1 MIDRIRDENIDF
13 LFECILKLQSVE
25 ECYAFFGDLCT
36 VAELKEMS
44 KRMKAARMLK
54 ENAVYSTIVKE
65 TGLSSA
71 TISRVN
77 RSLKYGNDGYDI
89 VFKRLEDKD
98 E

>member
-13 LFECILKLQSVE
+13 LFECILKLESKE

-89 VFKRLEDKD
+89 VFNRLEQKD

>member
-13 LFECILKLQSVE
+13 LFECILKLENVE

-44 KRMKAARMLK
+44 KRMRAARMLR

-71 TISRVN
+71 TVSRVN
-77 RSLKYGNDGYDI
+77 RSLKYGNDGYVT
-89 VFKRLEDKD
+89 VFDRMEQKD

>member
-1 MIDRIRDENIDF
+1 MIDRIKDDNIDF
-13 LFECILKLQSVE
+13 LFQCILTLESVE
-25 ECYAFFGDLCT
+25 ECYAFFGDLST

-89 VFKRLEDKD
+89 AFKRLEQKD

>member
-1 MIDRIRDENIDF
+1 MTDKIKDENIDF
-13 LFECILKLQSVE
+13 LFECILKLESVE

-36 VAELKEMS
+36 VAELKEIS

-54 ENAVYSTIVKE
+54 ESAVYSTIVKE

-89 VFKRLEDKD
+89 VFKRLE
-98 E
+98 ETE

>member
-13 LFECILKLQSVE
+13 LFECILKLQSEE

-89 VFKRLEDKD
+89 AFNRLEQKD

>member
-13 LFECILKLQSVE
+13 LFECILKLESVE

-54 ENAVYSTIVKE
+54 ANVVYSAIVKE

-77 RSLKYGNDGYDI
+77 RSLKYGNDGYEI
-89 VFKRLEDKD
+89 VFNRLEQKD

>member
-1 MIDRIRDENIDF
+1 MIDKIRDDKIDF
-13 LFECILKLQSVE
+13 LFNCILQLKSVE
-25 ECYAFFGDLCT
+25 ECYAFFGDLST

-44 KRMKAARMLK
+44 KRMQAARMLK
-54 ENAVYSTIVKE
+54 ENAVYSAIVKE

-77 RSLKYGNDGYDI
+77 RALKYGNDGYSI
-89 VFKRLEDKD
+89 VFDRLEQKD

>member
-13 LFECILKLQSVE
+13 LFECILKLESVE

-89 VFKRLEDKD
+89 VFNRLEDKD

>member
-1 MIDRIRDENIDF
+1 MIDRIKDENTDF
-13 LFECILKLQSVE
+13 LFGCILKLDNVE

-54 ENAVYSTIVKE
+54 ENEVYSTIVKE

-89 VFKRLEDKD
+89 AFNRLEEND

>member
-1 MIDRIRDENIDF
+1 MVNLHSESIDR
-13 LFECILKLQSVE
+13 LFKVILGLKNEE

-89 VFKRLEDKD
+89 VFNRLEQKD